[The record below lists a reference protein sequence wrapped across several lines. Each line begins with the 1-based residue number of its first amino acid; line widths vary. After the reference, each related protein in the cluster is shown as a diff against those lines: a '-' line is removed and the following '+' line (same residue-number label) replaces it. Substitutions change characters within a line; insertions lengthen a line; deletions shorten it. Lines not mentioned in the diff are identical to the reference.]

1 MNNNSIMVS
10 CVIYGWLEDNGKKM
24 IDIEWIRNNNID
36 FYSCNIYHNTPD
48 GLGYGL
54 PCYIHYDSGKIILD
68 PEYKKRVDDAFKKTE
83 KYYEENAVGLN
94 PKLGY
99 YTAISAT
106 GNNIIYKYENYIPEI
121 PDK

>member
-1 MNNNSIMVS
+1 MNNNSIIVP

-24 IDIEWIRNNNID
+24 IDIEWIKNNNID
-36 FYSCNIYHNTPD
+36 FYSCNIYHNRPD

-54 PCYIHYDSGKIILD
+54 PCYVDCYSGKNTLN

-83 KYYEENAVGLN
+83 KYYEENVVGLSQR
-94 PKLGY
+94 LGY
-99 YTAISAT
+99 YTAISVT
-106 GNNIIYKYENYIPEI
+106 GNNIIYNYENYIPEL